1 MEVRRFMLQ
10 LLNAI
15 EYLHSLRVIH
25 RDLKM
30 GNIFL
35 DEKMNMKVGDLGLA
49 AKLEYHEER
58 KRTMC
63 GTPNYI
69 AP

>member
-49 AKLEYHEER
+49 AKLEYHE
-58 KRTMC
+58 
-63 GTPNYI
+63 
-69 AP
+69 